1 MSRQNKVNPGT
12 YTQRG
17 RLTQDDAA
25 RELKRQRVIGSQ
37 HTWQPVKK
45 DQRPR
50 PIADEEDAVS
60 ATETTEDTGEL
71 EAAPMDSEAAPK
83 ATNARTVKPA
93 NAKST
98 TAKANAAKAKS
109 AANKKTAKPAAKKT
123 AAKKTAKSAAKKS
136 AKTAPKRT
144 AVLARNT
151 GGGQPKP
158 RAVAKRRKA

>member
-1 MSRQNKVNPGT
+1 MSRQNKVNPGM

-50 PIADEEDAVS
+50 PVATDDDPDS
-60 ATETTEDTGEL
+60 ATETTEDTGE
-71 EAAPMDSEAAPK
+71 AAAMPSQTEAAPK
-83 ATNARTVKPA
+83 QV
-93 NAKST
+93 NAKSDNAKT
-98 TAKANAAKAKS
+98 ANRQTAKAKAARRQ
-109 AANKKTAKPAAKKT
+109 AAPNKKSVKT
-123 AAKKTAKSAAKKS
+123 AAKKPVKKAAQSAR
-136 AKTAPKRT
+136 TAPKRT

-151 GGGQPKP
+151 GGGRPKP
-158 RAVAKRRKA
+158 RAAAKRRKS